1 MAEIRFNI
9 PDGSSC
15 KDCPHQESFGV
26 SELEC
31 TTLADTYPKFI
42 RVITANCHL
51 FNEPIQGTVITE
63 MEKCKTCKLK
73 SEEEK

>member
-15 KDCPHQESFGV
+15 EDCPHQESFDV
-26 SELEC
+26 AELEYTDC
-31 TTLADTYPKFI
+31 ADTYPKFI
-42 RVITANCHL
+42 RFITANCHL

-63 MEKCKTCKLK
+63 MKKCKTCELRSK
-73 SEEEK
+73 ERE